1 MSKPLA
7 SSSRLPQSI
16 PLAIFPNQSRHSTPA
31 ATVSPPSVPID
42 NPTKVKRTTLPAPIP
57 KAITDRLLDQS
68 ARIEELEKNLE
79 QEVTLVAT
87 LRKAQS
93 SLQAE
98 FDDLDNEH
106 SLTVKRLQTVE
117 EANPELAQKSEPESK
132 PKKRDNAFNNAVRK
146 TFYIAMGLPKAS
158 KLKDAANV
166 KPKKV
171 GGCYIVDH
179 ETGGRILRP
188 DWTASFT
195 ENSVWHVPMI
205 KFMRQKIPSDNPMI
219 TAAIMQAKAD
229 DDILERVEVVF
240 KNISTEARK
249 LPVSTGSTDGSD
261 DDSERQ
267 NDAGENQDENQNNR
281 RKGRKVR
288 KCDERINALAKYGKV
303 LAPKFRFLLQAPYQ
317 STDESDHSDV
327 LDPDTDTE
335 KNDELQ
341 NAVISTDELVMQSR
355 DDYERNNKGK
365 TAAHPRVRAGK
376 PKISRDLIQPGWLAA
391 NPDDDTP
398 SRIEAEEH
406 DEAMADTHCRE
417 DEEVTDD

>member
-1 MSKPLA
+1 MNMI
-7 SSSRLPQSI
+7 Q
-16 PLAIFPNQSRHSTPA
+16 
-31 ATVSPPSVPID
+31 
-42 NPTKVKRTTLPAPIP
+42 
-57 KAITDRLLDQS
+57 
-68 ARIEELEKNLE
+68 
-79 QEVTLVAT
+79 
-87 LRKAQS
+87 
-93 SLQAE
+93 
-98 FDDLDNEH
+98 
-106 SLTVKRLQTVE
+106 
-117 EANPELAQKSEPESK
+117 NPELAQKSEPESK

-166 KPKKV
+166 KPKK
-171 GGCYIVDH
+171 
-179 ETGGRILRP
+179 
-188 DWTASFT
+188 
-195 ENSVWHVPMI
+195 
-205 KFMRQKIPSDNPMI
+205 IPSDNPMI
-219 TAAIMQAKAD
+219 TAVIMQAKAD

-240 KNISTEARK
+240 KSISTEARK
-249 LPVSTGSTDGSD
+249 LPVSTGSTDNSD

-267 NDAGENQDENQNNR
+267 DDAGENQDENQNNR

-288 KCDERINALAKYGKV
+288 KCDERINALAKYGK
-303 LAPKFRFLLQAPYQ
+303 
-317 STDESDHSDV
+317 
-327 LDPDTDTE
+327 
-335 KNDELQ
+335 LQ

-365 TAAHPRVRAGK
+365 TAAHPRVRGGK

>member
-1 MSKPLA
+1 MSKPL
-7 SSSRLPQSI
+7 
-16 PLAIFPNQSRHSTPA
+16 T
-31 ATVSPPSVPID
+31 
-42 NPTKVKRTTLPAPIP
+42 
-57 KAITDRLLDQS
+57 
-68 ARIEELEKNLE
+68 
-79 QEVTLVAT
+79 
-87 LRKAQS
+87 
-93 SLQAE
+93 
-98 FDDLDNEH
+98 

-117 EANPELAQKSEPESK
+117 EAVEKQSTAIEHLMNMIQNPELAQKSEPESK

-179 ETGGRILRP
+179 ETGGRTLRP

-288 KCDERINALAKYGKV
+288 KCDE
-303 LAPKFRFLLQAPYQ
+303 
-317 STDESDHSDV
+317 
-327 LDPDTDTE
+327 
-335 KNDELQ
+335 
-341 NAVISTDELVMQSR
+341 
-355 DDYERNNKGK
+355 
-365 TAAHPRVRAGK
+365 
-376 PKISRDLIQPGWLAA
+376 
-391 NPDDDTP
+391 
-398 SRIEAEEH
+398 
-406 DEAMADTHCRE
+406 
-417 DEEVTDD
+417 